1 MKRTYY
7 KVPIIGL
14 QLLLFFSYIG
24 FIFFYLY
31 KLDKEVAF
39 FDIPIKYTKS
49 SISEQTYGISV
60 TGSTGSTTVHF
71 KSDSFPNK
79 EFRAHYYKSLVFTR
93 GFFRA
98 IEKERLPSLGCYL
111 EPSFLH
117 SKEKEVPFF
126 YSEQEKDIF
135 YYLGLISYLFIIKRG
150 EFMKKKDVKRYTKP
164 IQQKIIIGVQLL
176 IFFIYVGFLLIE
188 CYKTNN
194 EVVFV
199 NIPIKYNNEQCP
211 TQDVGIRFTKGGK
224 ITPAS
229 MQFSSDKFPD
239 KEFEVNN
246 FDGVLFLKS
255 IYWNKE
261 ERPTFLGCCIEQKH
275 LQDNEREIPCFLS
288 AQKKDIYHYI
298 ALVSYVKNEHI
309 FFLITL
315 IIAML
320 AIMLFFVIKVNYS
333 PILFNL
339 AGTAAIFFCFT
350 PPIALFL
357 ILIIYFL
364 PSKERMKKII
374 RGKK

>member
-1 MKRTYY
+1 
-7 KVPIIGL
+7 
-14 QLLLFFSYIG
+14 
-24 FIFFYLY
+24 
-31 KLDKEVAF
+31 
-39 FDIPIKYTKS
+39 
-49 SISEQTYGISV
+49 
-60 TGSTGSTTVHF
+60 
-71 KSDSFPNK
+71 
-79 EFRAHYYKSLVFTR
+79 
-93 GFFRA
+93 
-98 IEKERLPSLGCYL
+98 
-111 EPSFLH
+111 
-117 SKEKEVPFF
+117 
-126 YSEQEKDIF
+126 
-135 YYLGLISYLFIIKRG
+135 
-150 EFMKKKDVKRYTKP
+150 MKKKDVKRYTKP

-255 IYWNKE
+255 IYWN
-261 ERPTFLGCCIEQKH
+261 
-275 LQDNEREIPCFLS
+275 NEREIPCFLS

-350 PPIALFL
+350 PPIALVL

-374 RGKK
+374 VGKK

>member
-135 YYLGLISYLFIIKRG
+135 YYLGLISY
-150 EFMKKKDVKRYTKP
+150 MKDKYFY
-164 IQQKIIIGVQLL
+164 LL
-176 IFFIYVGFLLIE
+176 L
-188 CYKTNN
+188 
-194 EVVFV
+194 
-199 NIPIKYNNEQCP
+199 
-211 TQDVGIRFTKGGK
+211 
-224 ITPAS
+224 
-229 MQFSSDKFPD
+229 
-239 KEFEVNN
+239 
-246 FDGVLFLKS
+246 
-255 IYWNKE
+255 
-261 ERPTFLGCCIEQKH
+261 
-275 LQDNEREIPCFLS
+275 
-288 AQKKDIYHYI
+288 
-298 ALVSYVKNEHI
+298 
-309 FFLITL
+309 
-315 IIAML
+315 
-320 AIMLFFVIKVNYS
+320 
-333 PILFNL
+333 
-339 AGTAAIFFCFT
+339 
-350 PPIALFL
+350 
-357 ILIIYFL
+357 
-364 PSKERMKKII
+364 
-374 RGKK
+374 

>member
-71 KSDSFPNK
+71 KSDSF
-79 EFRAHYYKSLVFTR
+79 TR

-135 YYLGLISYLFIIKRG
+135 YYLGLISY
-150 EFMKKKDVKRYTKP
+150 MKDKYFY
-164 IQQKIIIGVQLL
+164 LL
-176 IFFIYVGFLLIE
+176 LLPLLLMMLM
-188 CYKTNN
+188 C
-194 EVVFV
+194 F
-199 NIPIKYNNEQCP
+199 
-211 TQDVGIRFTKGGK
+211 FTKK
-224 ITPAS
+224 I
-229 MQFSSDKFPD
+229 
-239 KEFEVNN
+239 
-246 FDGVLFLKS
+246 KS
-255 IYWNKE
+255 
-261 ERPTFLGCCIEQKH
+261 
-275 LQDNEREIPCFLS
+275 
-288 AQKKDIYHYI
+288 YI
-298 ALVSYVKNEHI
+298 
-309 FFLITL
+309 LIVITAVAWCL
-315 IIAML
+315 II
-320 AIMLFFVIKVNYS
+320 
-333 PILFNL
+333 
-339 AGTAAIFFCFT
+339 
-350 PPIALFL
+350 FL
-357 ILIIYFL
+357 
-364 PSKERMKKII
+364 
-374 RGKK
+374 

>member
-1 MKRTYY
+1 MLTPEDIDRQQFSKQFKGYAVEEVDDFLEELTNDYEVLMLANKKQEDRIKDLRSMKRTYY

-24 FIFFYLY
+24 FIFFYLC

-135 YYLGLISYLFIIKRG
+135 YYLGLISY
-150 EFMKKKDVKRYTKP
+150 MKQV
-164 IQQKIIIGVQLL
+164 
-176 IFFIYVGFLLIE
+176 
-188 CYKTNN
+188 
-194 EVVFV
+194 
-199 NIPIKYNNEQCP
+199 
-211 TQDVGIRFTKGGK
+211 
-224 ITPAS
+224 
-229 MQFSSDKFPD
+229 
-239 KEFEVNN
+239 
-246 FDGVLFLKS
+246 
-255 IYWNKE
+255 
-261 ERPTFLGCCIEQKH
+261 H
-275 LQDNEREIPCFLS
+275 
-288 AQKKDIYHYI
+288 
-298 ALVSYVKNEHI
+298 
-309 FFLITL
+309 
-315 IIAML
+315 
-320 AIMLFFVIKVNYS
+320 
-333 PILFNL
+333 
-339 AGTAAIFFCFT
+339 
-350 PPIALFL
+350 
-357 ILIIYFL
+357 
-364 PSKERMKKII
+364 PSEPQHSL
-374 RGKK
+374 

>member
-14 QLLLFFSYIG
+14 QLLLFFSYIV

-135 YYLGLISYLFIIKRG
+135 YYLGLISY
-150 EFMKKKDVKRYTKP
+150 MKDKYFY
-164 IQQKIIIGVQLL
+164 LL
-176 IFFIYVGFLLIE
+176 LLPLLLMMLM
-188 CYKTNN
+188 C
-194 EVVFV
+194 F
-199 NIPIKYNNEQCP
+199 
-211 TQDVGIRFTKGGK
+211 FTKK
-224 ITPAS
+224 I
-229 MQFSSDKFPD
+229 
-239 KEFEVNN
+239 
-246 FDGVLFLKS
+246 KS
-255 IYWNKE
+255 
-261 ERPTFLGCCIEQKH
+261 
-275 LQDNEREIPCFLS
+275 
-288 AQKKDIYHYI
+288 YI
-298 ALVSYVKNEHI
+298 
-309 FFLITL
+309 LIVITAVAWCL
-315 IIAML
+315 II
-320 AIMLFFVIKVNYS
+320 
-333 PILFNL
+333 
-339 AGTAAIFFCFT
+339 
-350 PPIALFL
+350 FL
-357 ILIIYFL
+357 
-364 PSKERMKKII
+364 
-374 RGKK
+374 